1 VEISLRQI
9 AYFLRLIDKGS
20 FTAAASALG
29 ITQPALSIA
38 ISQLEKALGAPLVE
52 RGTQPVGLTEAGTLF
67 HRYALRIHRDLAEAR
82 DELAAINSGTI
93 GRLDICLG
101 PSATGS
107 EVAAI
112 LAAMTDE
119 YPGLEIH
126 IQMGVLPAVAERIR
140 NNEFSIYVGTVA
152 DGFDDPTLEVVRL
165 TTLPLI
171 VAAGARHPL
180 AARREVHPQA
190 LLDYPWIAIGNLDA
204 NLPDWRRPFEGAG
217 LIPPKPAIDIRN
229 IALVRTMLSEG
240 RFLTIL
246 PMSMVRGDLAD
257 GVIADVTP
265 PGFGWRLRLEAVTR
279 AGLTPPA
286 ATRLFLERLKSAFAP
301 GN

>member
-1 VEISLRQI
+1 MEISLRQI

-20 FTAAASALG
+20 FTGAAGALG

-52 RGTQPVGLTEAGTLF
+52 RGAQPIALTEAGQLF
-67 HRYALRIHRDLAEAR
+67 HRYALRVHRDLAEAR

-93 GRLDICLG
+93 GRLDLCLG

-107 EVAAI
+107 EVAGI
-112 LAAMTDE
+112 LAEMTE
-119 YPGLEIH
+119 EFPGLEIH
-126 IQMGVLPAVAERIR
+126 IQMGVMPAVAERIR
-140 NNEFSIYVGTVA
+140 SNEFSVYVGTVA
-152 DGFDDPTLEVVRL
+152 DGFDDSTLNVLRL

-180 AARREVHPQA
+180 ASRREVHPQA
-190 LLDYPWIAIGNLDA
+190 LLDYPWIAIGNLDS
-204 NLPDWRRPFEGAG
+204 NLPDWRRPFEQAG
-217 LIPPKPAIDIRN
+217 LTPPRPAIDIRN
-229 IALVRTMLSEG
+229 IALVRTMLAEG

-246 PMSMVRGDLAD
+246 PVSMVRTDLAD

-286 ATRLFLERLKSAFAP
+286 AARIFLDRLQAAFTP